1 MIWNKMIDSVNIDLE
16 NMNALITGVGGFLG
30 RALAKYL
37 LQAGANVVGLAE
49 QASPIDLP
57 KGTQYHQVDIR
68 DFDQLY
74 HTLSQLHLEDATVF
88 HLAAQSHVGKSRMDP
103 LTTLSVNVMG
113 TAHLLEACRRVTFK
127 RVIFPSTMLVYAK
140 PTPLPIKETDAV
152 QAGSVY
158 ASTKLASEA
167 LLKGY
172 ASDYGFSCRIAR
184 LGNGYGPSGAADS
197 VVEIILRQVKSGGPV
212 SLKNL
217 APVRDFIYCDDVVS
231 GLVALATHANEP
243 GCEIFNLASGIPTS
257 IRELAETACRI
268 GNLETKIIETE
279 SRSMNA
285 DDKVVLSIQRIKE
298 FTQWQPEWTL
308 ENGLRQT
315 LFEMR

>member
-1 MIWNKMIDSVNIDLE
+1 MILNK
-16 NMNALITGVGGFLG
+16 MNALITGVGGFLG
-30 RALAKYL
+30 RRLAKYL
-37 LQAGANVVGLAE
+37 LQSDFNVVGLAQ

-57 KGTQYHQVDIR
+57 RGIQYHQVDICN
-68 DFDQLY
+68 FDQLY
-74 HTLSQLHLEDATVF
+74 NKLSQLQIENATVF

-103 LTTLSVNVMG
+103 LKTLSVNVMG
-113 TAHLLEACRRVTFK
+113 TAHLLEACRRASIK
-127 RVIFPSTMLVYAK
+127 RIIFPSTMLVYAK

-152 QAGSVY
+152 QAGSLY
-158 ASTKLASEA
+158 ASTKLASEE

-197 VVEIILRQVKSGGPV
+197 VVEIILSQVKSGRSI

-217 APVRDFIYCDDVVS
+217 TPVRDFIYCDDVVS
-231 GLVALATHANEP
+231 GLVALATHADKP
-243 GCEIFNLASGIPTS
+243 GCEIFNLASGVPTS
-257 IRELAETACRI
+257 IRELAELACRI

-279 SRSMNA
+279 ARSTEA

-298 FTQWQPEWTL
+298 YTKWQPEWTL
-308 ENGLRQT
+308 ESGLRQT

>member
-1 MIWNKMIDSVNIDLE
+1 MPNCVGAILN
-16 NMNALITGVGGFLG
+16 NMDALITGVGGFLG
-30 RALAKYL
+30 RKLAKYL
-37 LQAGANVVGLAE
+37 LQTGANVFGLAE
-49 QASPIDLP
+49 QVSPVDLP
-57 KGTQYHQVDIR
+57 KGVQYHQVDIR
-68 DFDQLY
+68 NFDQLY
-74 HTLSQLHLEDATVF
+74 DTLGQLQLEDATVF
-88 HLAAQSHVGKSRMDP
+88 HLAAQSHIGKSRMDP

-113 TAHLLEACRRVTFK
+113 TAYLLEACRRVAIK

-140 PTPLPIKETDAV
+140 PTQFPIKETDAV

-172 ASDYGFSCRIAR
+172 ASDYGFSSRIAR

-197 VVEIILRQVKSGGPV
+197 VVEIILRQVKCGGPV

-217 APVRDFIYCDDVVS
+217 APIRDFIYCDDVVS
-231 GLVALATHANEP
+231 GLVALATHADEP
-243 GCEIFNLASGIPTS
+243 GCEIFNLASGVPTS
-257 IRELAETACRI
+257 IRELAEAACRI
-268 GNLETKIIETE
+268 GSLETKIIETE
-279 SRSMNA
+279 SRLLNA

-298 FTQWQPEWTL
+298 YTQWQPEWTL

-315 LFEMR
+315 LFEMG